1 MRAATWA
8 TNRDIT
14 AARLS
19 WERAQKIADALPAD
33 DPNRAAMRIA
43 PRTMLC
49 GIAWRVHVNVAGDRF
64 DELRELCTAAGD
76 KASLAIGMAGL
87 VMDHTHQDRLHEV
100 SQLAS
105 EALALIESVGDPT
118 LTVGLSFA
126 STYAKVAAPSGLTCC
141 DGHKGSSTWPTVI
154 PRRATSLSGR
164 H

>member
-1 MRAATWA
+1 VAEENAALIAEHLEAAGDLHAAFGWHMRAATWA

-19 WERAQKIADALPAD
+19 WERAQKIADALPAE
-33 DPNRAAMRIA
+33 DPNQAAMRIT

-49 GIAWRVHVNVAGDRF
+49 GIAWRIHANVAGDRF

-87 VMDHTHQDRLHEV
+87 VMDHV
-100 SQLAS
+100 SGPA
-105 EALALIESVGDPT
+105 ARG
-118 LTVGLSFA
+118 
-126 STYAKVAAPSGLTCC
+126 VAAGVR
-141 DGHKGSSTWPTVI
+141 GHGP
-154 PRRATSLSGR
+154 